1 MLQLF
6 THLLRL
12 PILQLFWFLL
22 VSKLHHWWPVLHAV
36 SPSPDSAVTT
46 AGCSDS
52 GQSSVIKWSRLRTQ
66 ITLILTQA
74 AVTISSFHF
83 HGKHALT
90 AGSEPDSKIYNS
102 FFSRQR
108 KLWGRGSHG
117 LNYPGSAQIS
127 RPGETQGRPRMN
139 ELHELRG
146 NTGTQ
151 FHHMETCC
159 IIAQIMHLD
168 CTHSQN
174 QFN

>member
-36 SPSPDSAVTT
+36 SPSPDSAVAT

-90 AGSEPDSKIYNS
+90 AGSEPDSKIYN
-102 FFSRQR
+102 FFSLDRESCGGEVLMDWIIQVQLR
-108 KLWGRGSHG
+108 
-117 LNYPGSAQIS
+117 SAD
-127 RPGETQGRPRMN
+127 RGRPRGGHGWMN
-139 ELHELRG
+139 CMNSEAIPGHNFITWKPVVLSLKL
-146 NTGTQ
+146 
-151 FHHMETCC
+151 C
-159 IIAQIMHLD
+159 I
-168 CTHSQN
+168 
-174 QFN
+174 